1 MKYPMALTAELVAR
15 CERSEPD
22 PGPEGGYRHYVDAD
36 YERAAD
42 RLLEQAPRGPLW
54 VFAYGSLIW
63 KPEIHTIEHR
73 LAAAHGWHRA
83 FCLQLTRWR
92 GSPAQP
98 GLMMGLKRGGRCKG
112 MIHRM
117 ADDERRMLLVQL
129 LKREIGCDEDLTG
142 VRWIKVETASG
153 RQRALAFWAEPEG
166 LEDWV
171 DVPLPEAAG
180 ILARACGHVGSGA
193 AYLYHTVAKLDE
205 LGIRD
210 RNLWRLQLLVA
221 EEIRRLHLLQPAA
234 DSETESAAAA
244 ESLAPEPICDEIILD
259 R

>member
-1 MKYPMALTAELVAR
+1 MKGPMALTADLVAR
-15 CERSEPD
+15 CERHEPD
-22 PGPEGGYRHYVDAD
+22 PGPDGSYRHYVDAD
-36 YERAAD
+36 FESAAH
-42 RLLEQAPRGPLW
+42 RLLARAPAGPFW

-63 KPEIHTIEHR
+63 KPAVPTTDHCIAT
-73 LAAAHGWHRA
+73 APGWHRA

-92 GSPAQP
+92 GSPTQP
-98 GLMMGLKRGGRCKG
+98 GLMMGLKRGGSCKG
-112 MIHRM
+112 MIHRIDD
-117 ADDERRMLLVQL
+117 ADRRGALIAL

-142 VRWIKVETASG
+142 VRWIKVKTEIGAAG
-153 RQRALAFWAEPEG
+153 ALAFWAEPEG

-171 DVPLPEAAG
+171 NVPLPEVAH

-210 RNLWRLQLLVA
+210 RNLWRLQQMVA
-221 EEIRRLHLLQPAA
+221 DEIRRLHLPDPGA
-234 DSETESAAAA
+234 DRSVESAAAPKA
-244 ESLAPEPICDEIILD
+244 FSDELVLD